1 VLVAKRTPSK
11 IAVYNNVLDGMSDY
25 ATRYT
30 ASTGVQTYYG
40 SADLIVDGNTFNNLR
55 SGVSLFNGWTQ
66 TGIAA
71 GYFTQVTNNR
81 FQNSNEGLTLIV
93 DTSQGPTQQ
102 TYTLGTIFRDNSATN
117 VASAAKIFPT
127 NLVSGGPYANMNVF
141 EQNTLG
147 SGVPSLSTLTSNN
160 NVQNNLV
167 F

>member
-1 VLVAKRTPSK
+1 
-11 IAVYNNVLDGMSDY
+11 VYRLN
-25 ATRYT
+25 
-30 ASTGVQTYYG
+30 YG
-40 SADLIVDGNTFNNLR
+40 STDLIIDGNTFNNLR

-71 GYFTQVTNNR
+71 GYFTQVTNNH
-81 FQNSNEGLTLIV
+81 FLNSNEGLTLVI

-102 TYTLGTIFRDNSATN
+102 TYTLGSVFRDNFATN
-117 VASAAKIFPT
+117 VGSAAKIFPT
-127 NLVSGGPYANMNVF
+127 NSVSGGPYANMNVF

-147 SGVPSLSTLTSNN
+147 TGVPSLSTLTSNN